1 MQGMKTKTGHAFAGK
16 RCSAA
21 LLLAAMLLPGTGLAA
36 DGKIGTSQFY
46 SRLAYDV
53 NNRPYRIAEIPA
65 SWYSGRPACAGVAL
79 NNAPYVVS
87 FVGGDGNF
95 SNTDSG
101 NAARNGYYQ
110 GKMMAM
116 ANALSANGGCVRVV
130 SIETPLVADG
140 GYNKYIAYPITIS
153 SVRR

>member
-1 MQGMKTKTGHAFAGK
+1 MHGIK
-16 RCSAA
+16 RRIGRTFVTTRFGAA
-21 LLLAAMLLPGTGLAA
+21 LLLAATVLPGAAMAA

-53 NNRPYRIAEIPA
+53 NNRPYRIAEIPT

-79 NNAPYVVS
+79 NNMPYVAS

-95 SNTDSG
+95 ANTDSG

-116 ANALSANGGCVRVV
+116 ANALPPMA
-130 SIETPLVADG
+130 A
-140 GYNKYIAYPITIS
+140 A
-153 SVRR
+153 